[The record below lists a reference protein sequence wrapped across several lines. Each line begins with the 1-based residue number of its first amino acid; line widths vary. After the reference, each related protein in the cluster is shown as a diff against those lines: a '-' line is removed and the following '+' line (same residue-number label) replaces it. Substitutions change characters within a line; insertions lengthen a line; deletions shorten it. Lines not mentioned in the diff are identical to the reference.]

1 MPDNLTI
8 QISADTGKARADLEL
23 LKGKLQELGRD
34 MRAARAEALKTGDR
48 TNLDRLAREYDAV
61 SRSAKGLQT
70 QLRATNREV
79 ASPAWGA
86 AAKGAAALN
95 AELIGLVKSSLGI
108 AGGLGGALLGTVNLI
123 GKTVDQLLEL
133 RRLSQSTGFSPGA
146 IKAVNETLEDTGQE
160 AGAGNKALIRLSQG
174 FAEVRQAA
182 RNAGEAIGT
191 TQRLLRG
198 DTGQKDEPNT
208 FGVDVRRGGRVDVTE
223 IKSAADAFKVLR
235 VDMRKFKD
243 DAAGND
249 AALQAIIDGFEKLAK
264 AGRIDEA
271 NLASMQ
277 LFGKGMR
284 EMVPALRELA
294 QEAGG
299 LQTKMNEL
307 RQQGRFPDET
317 AIQQAR
323 DYQKAQKDIGDAV
336 DSVGFSLLKTFGPGA
351 QEQMKLF
358 TNDINAIGR
367 AATDIGNLWHLLTDT
382 MVKDVQ
388 EALPQIVQAFTDM
401 FARLTSGFVELGNAI
416 AGWAQSAWDAI
427 KSVVSAIAALP
438 GTTAGGDMPP
448 MPARAAGGMIRGPG
462 SGTSD
467 SILARLSNGEFV
479 MRAAAVNKWGPQFM
493 AALNGLRNPFGY
505 AGGGL
510 VRPRFAAGGM
520 VTARA
525 ADGTTVNLHFPSG
538 SSFALRGDAGI
549 VAGLVREG
557 RRAGMLNAGRVPGA
571 FAA

>member
-23 LKGKLQELGRD
+23 LKGKLRDLGKE
-34 MRAARAEALKTGDR
+34 MRAARDEALKTGDR
-48 TNLDRLAREYDAV
+48 TNLDRLAKEYDNV

-95 AELIGLVKSSLGI
+95 AEIIGLVKSSAGV
-108 AGGLGGALLGTVNLI
+108 AGGLGSALLGTVNLI

-160 AGAGNKALIRLSQG
+160 AGAGNKALVKLSQA
-174 FAEVRQAA
+174 FAQVREDA
-182 RNAGEAIGT
+182 RNAGQAVGDAVRVFRGSDAKE
-191 TQRLLRG
+191 TQS
-198 DTGQKDEPNT
+198 DP
-208 FGVDVRRGGRVDVTE
+208 FGIEVFRGGKVNKTE
-223 IKSAADAFKVLR
+223 IKSVGDAFKALG

-264 AGRIDEA
+264 AGKIDQA

-284 EMVPALRELA
+284 EMVPALRELG

-307 RQQGRFPDET
+307 RQQGRFPDD
-317 AIQQAR
+317 AAMQQAR
-323 DYQKAQKDIGDAV
+323 DYRKAQKDIGDAV
-336 DSVGFSLLKTFGPGA
+336 DSVGFSLLRTFGPGA

-358 TNDINAIGR
+358 KNDINAISR
-367 AATDIGNLWHLLTDT
+367 AGTDLNNLWHLLTDT
-382 MVKDVQ
+382 MVKDAQ
-388 EALPQIVQAFTDM
+388 EELPKIVPMFEDM
-401 FARLTSGFVELGNAI
+401 FTRLGAGFVELGNVI
-416 AGWAQSAWDAI
+416 AGWARSAWDAI
-427 KSVVSAIAALP
+427 RSVVSAIGSLP

-448 MPARAAGGMIRGPG
+448 MPARAAGGMVYGPG

-479 MRAAAVNKWGPQFM
+479 MRAAAVSKWGPRFM
-493 AALNGLRNPFGY
+493 AALNGMQNPFGY

-520 VTARA
+520 VTARTS
-525 ADGTTVNLHFPSG
+525 DGVTVNLSFPG
-538 SSFALRGDAGI
+538 GTFALRGDAAI
-549 VAGLVREG
+549 VGGLTREA
-557 RRAGMLNAGRVPGA
+557 RRAGMLSAGRL
-571 FAA
+571 AAAIN

>member
-95 AELIGLVKSSLGI
+95 AELIGLVKSSVGI
-108 AGGLGGALLGTVNLI
+108 AGGIGGAVLGAVNLI
-123 GKTVDQLLEL
+123 GKTVDQLQEL
-133 RRLSQSTGFSPGA
+133 KRISRATGFSRGA
-146 IKAVNETLEDTGQE
+146 IKAFNETLEDTGQE
-160 AGAGNKALIRLSQG
+160 AGAGNRGLIKLSQG

-182 RNAGEAIGT
+182 RNAGEVIGST
-191 TQRLLRG
+191 MKVLRP
-198 DTGQKDEPNT
+198 DDRKDAPDL
-208 FGVDVRRGGRVDVTE
+208 FGVDVSRGGQRTRVE
-223 IKSAADAFKVLR
+223 IKSVADALRVLR
-235 VDMRKFKD
+235 VDMTKFKD

-249 AALQAIIDGFEKLAK
+249 AALQAIIDGFARLNKEGK
-264 AGRIDEA
+264 IDLG
-271 NLASMQ
+271 NLAAMQ
-277 LFGKGMR
+277 LWGKNMR
-284 EMVPALRELA
+284 ETIPAITLLA

-299 LQTKMNEL
+299 LQRVMNKL
-307 RQQGRFPDET
+307 REEGRFPDDEFD
-317 AIQQAR
+317 AR
-323 DYQKAQKDIGDAV
+323 AAAYKKSLKDIGDAW
-336 DSVGFSLLKTFGPGA
+336 DSIGFSLLKTFGPGA

-358 TNDINAIGR
+358 TNDISAIGR

-388 EALPQIVQAFTDM
+388 EALPQIVQAFSDM

-493 AALNGLRNPFGY
+493 AALNGMRNPFGY
-505 AGGGL
+505 AGGGM
-510 VRPRFAAGGM
+510 VRRFAAGGM

-525 ADGTTVNLHFPSG
+525 ADGTTLNLHFPSG

>member
-23 LKGKLQELGRD
+23 LKGRLQELGKE
-34 MRAARAEALKTGDR
+34 MRAARAEAMKTGDR
-48 TNLDRLAREYDAV
+48 TNLDRLAREYETV
-61 SRSAKGLQT
+61 TRSAKGLQT

-79 ASPAWGA
+79 ASPAWAA

-95 AELIGLVKSSLGI
+95 TELVGLARGLAAG
-108 AGGLGGALLGTVNLI
+108 GGLGAALLATVNLI
-123 GKTVDQLLEL
+123 GRTASELLEL

-146 IKAVNETLEDTGQE
+146 IKAFNEALEDTGQE
-160 AGAGNKALIRLSQG
+160 AGAGNRGLVRLSQG

-182 RNAGEAIGT
+182 RNAGETIGSAM
-191 TQRLLRG
+191 RIMRG
-198 DTGQKDEPNT
+198 GEGRKDKPNT
-208 FGVDVRRGGRVDVTE
+208 FGIDVSRGGQREVVA
-223 IKSAADAFKVLR
+223 IKNVADALEVLG

-249 AALQAIIDGFEKLAK
+249 AALQAIINGFADLEKK
-264 AGRIDEA
+264 GKIDLG
-271 NLASMQ
+271 NLAAQQ
-277 LFGKGMR
+277 LWGKNMR
-284 EMVPALRELA
+284 ETVPAMKALA

-299 LQTKMNEL
+299 LQAKMDEL
-307 RQQGRFPDET
+307 RAQNRFPTDEDMKR
-317 AIQQAR
+317 AAE
-323 DYQKAQKDIGDAV
+323 YNKALRDIGDAY
-336 DSVGFSLLKTFGPGA
+336 DAVGFSFLKAFGPEA
-351 QEQMKLF
+351 KNQMALF
-358 TNDINAIGR
+358 AGEVEALGQAFRD
-367 AATDIGNLWHLLTDT
+367 
-382 MVKDVQ
+382 VKDIVTGNWNWP
-388 EALPQIVQAFTDM
+388 AGPPAWLMRFLGAGPDTLP
-401 FARLTSGFVELGNAI
+401 
-416 AGWAQSAWDAI
+416 
-427 KSVVSAIAALP
+427 
-438 GTTAGGDMPP
+438 
-448 MPARAAGGMIRGPG
+448 PADQPTEPRIFPIENRASGGMIRGPG

-493 AALNGLRNPFGY
+493 AALNSMRNPFGY

-510 VRPRFAAGGM
+510 VRRFATGGM
-520 VTARA
+520 VTART

-557 RRAGMLNAGRVPGA
+557 RRAGMLNAGRLPGA

>member
-23 LKGKLQELGRD
+23 LKGKLRD
-34 MRAARAEALKTGDR
+34 LSREMRTARDEALKTGDR
-48 TNLDRLAREYDAV
+48 TNLDRLSREYETV
-61 SRSAKGLQT
+61 TRSAKGLQT

-79 ASPAWGA
+79 ASPAWSA

-95 AELIGLVKSSLGI
+95 QEIIGLAKSSLGF
-108 AGGLGGALLGTVNLI
+108 AGGIGSALLGTVNLI

-160 AGAGNKALIRLSQG
+160 AGAGNKALVKLSQA
-174 FAEVRQAA
+174 FAQVRQEARAA
-182 RNAGEAIGT
+182 GQAVGGAMAILRPGDPKDQPPDFGVQT
-191 TQRLLRG
+191 LRG
-198 DTGQKDEPNT
+198 GQKP
-208 FGVDVRRGGRVDVTE
+208 RE
-223 IKSAADAFKVLR
+223 IKDAADAFAVLG
-235 VDMRKFKD
+235 VNMRRFKD

-249 AALQAIIDGFEKLAK
+249 KALQAIIDGFERLAK
-264 AGRIDEA
+264 AGKLDEA

-307 RQQGRFPDET
+307 RQQGRFPDD
-317 AIQQAR
+317 AAMQRAR

-388 EALPQIVQAFTDM
+388 EALPQLVQAFTDA
-401 FARLTSGFVELGNAI
+401 FTQLTSGFVELGNVI
-416 AGWAQSAWDAI
+416 AGWARSAWDAI
-427 KSVVSAIAALP
+427 RSVVNAIASLP

-493 AALNGLRNPFGY
+493 SALNGMRNPFAY

-510 VRPRFAAGGM
+510 VPRFAAGGL
-520 VTARA
+520 VAGGA
-525 ADGTTVNLHFPSG
+525 GGTPVHLHLG
-538 SSFALRGDAGI
+538 GQSFALSGNEGVVSALVTEAHRHRMRSAGTKPSWY
-549 VAGLVREG
+549 GG
-557 RRAGMLNAGRVPGA
+557 R
-571 FAA
+571 